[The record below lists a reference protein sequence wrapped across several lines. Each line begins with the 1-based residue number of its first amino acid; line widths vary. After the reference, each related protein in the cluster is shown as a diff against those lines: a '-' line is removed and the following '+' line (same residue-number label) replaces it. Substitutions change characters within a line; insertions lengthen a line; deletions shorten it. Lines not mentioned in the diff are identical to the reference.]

1 MKKIVQFLKEV
12 YTELKNVSWPS
23 KEQTIHYT
31 VLVIVISLVIALIL
45 GLLDNVFGGLLREF
59 IL

>member
-1 MKKIVQFLKEV
+1 MKKIVQFLKEA
-12 YTELKNVSWPS
+12 YAELKNVSWPS